1 MTSAPAIR
9 DVRVSLIEAPLA
21 RPIVVPIGTLT
32 TRRNLVVTVELDDGG
47 LGFGEIWANFP
58 PWGCHD
64 RVEIVRRIIRPALR
78 GESVDDPVRLYDR
91 LAAAMRP
98 LANQWGAHGPFH
110 QSLAGVDIALWD
122 ARARWLGTP
131 LCDVIA
137 QAVAPRA
144 VAVYATNL
152 PIGEP
157 DAIRDVLRAGHTRF
171 KVRLPQDRRLAAEGL
186 RAWRAAA
193 CEHPLMADATQGYTP
208 EGLLPLLPDL
218 VAARLAWLE
227 EPFAVDDAA
236 AYRTWRQVEGRP
248 PTAMGENSYGIDG
261 FDRLLADCQPDIV
274 QPDITKTGGI
284 THGRVIGARMLAA
297 GKPVCLHMYGG
308 PVGLYASAHLM
319 AALAGTMW
327 LEMEATP
334 NPIFA
339 KLLGAPPA
347 VDGGALH
354 LTDAPGLG
362 VAFDVGVIRAGDVTE
377 P

>member
-144 VAVYATNL
+144 VAVGSGCAGRANASTV
-152 PIGEP
+152 
-157 DAIRDVLRAGHTRF
+157 RDTAVLNR
-171 KVRLPQDRRLAAEGL
+171 
-186 RAWRAAA
+186 
-193 CEHPLMADATQGYTP
+193 
-208 EGLLPLLPDL
+208 
-218 VAARLAWLE
+218 
-227 EPFAVDDAA
+227 
-236 AYRTWRQVEGRP
+236 
-248 PTAMGENSYGIDG
+248 
-261 FDRLLADCQPDIV
+261 
-274 QPDITKTGGI
+274 
-284 THGRVIGARMLAA
+284 
-297 GKPVCLHMYGG
+297 
-308 PVGLYASAHLM
+308 
-319 AALAGTMW
+319 
-327 LEMEATP
+327 
-334 NPIFA
+334 
-339 KLLGAPPA
+339 APPA
-347 VDGGALH
+347 MSS
-354 LTDAPGLG
+354 APTVTATRCAASISTLG
-362 VAFDVGVIRAGDVTE
+362 CSACDPWTWPPTVSSTWASS
-377 P
+377 